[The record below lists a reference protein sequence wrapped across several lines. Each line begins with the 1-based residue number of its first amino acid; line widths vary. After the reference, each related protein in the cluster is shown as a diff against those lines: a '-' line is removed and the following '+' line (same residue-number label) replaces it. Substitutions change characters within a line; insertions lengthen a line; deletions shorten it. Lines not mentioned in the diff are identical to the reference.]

1 MFFLFKEDGDG
12 KSRVCRMGVCL
23 DFAEKGTVREGI
35 WVYIFYSSLLWLL
48 TFSIPSLCFFFFF
61 FARIG
66 WEI

>member
-35 WVYIFYSSLLWLL
+35 WVYIFYSSLLC
-48 TFSIPSLCFFFFF
+48 FSPSIPSLCFFFFF
-61 FARIG
+61 ARMG